1 MVEFDLNLFA
11 KKLKFVRECY
21 DMSQQEVADILQI
34 DRSTYSYY
42 EIGKTQPNLSVLY
55 TISQLFAVSVDDMIN
70 PNIKVSLRLFK
81 NVEEIDFQKY
91 YKIRAS
97 CLKELDE

>member
-1 MVEFDLNLFA
+1 MVEFDINLFA
-11 KKLKFVRECY
+11 EKLKFVRECY
-21 DMSQQEVADILQI
+21 DVSQHEVADILHI

-55 TISQLFAVSVDDMIN
+55 TISQLFAVSLDDLIN

-81 NVEEIDFQKY
+81 NIEEIDFSKY
-91 YKIRAS
+91 YKMRTS
-97 CLKELDE
+97 HLKEFNE

>member
-11 KKLKFVRECY
+11 EKLKFVRECY
-21 DMSQQEVADILQI
+21 DMSQQEVADILHI

-55 TISQLFAVSVDDMIN
+55 TISQLFALSLDDMIN
-70 PNIKVSLRLFK
+70 PNIRVSLRLFK
-81 NVEEIDFQKY
+81 NVDEIDFRKY
-91 YKIRAS
+91 YKMRINR
-97 CLKELDE
+97 LKESSE